1 MASSTVSSTGRIA
14 KTGVSAT
21 SMVRSSLLS
30 VTVRL
35 FSVSPSTA
43 LVLLLPAFT
52 RRAVSVPSDT
62 TRANAAS
69 GIDTFF
75 LAFIVLIVLASLV
88 AFSALSTLF
97 AVLSLL
103 CFFL

>member
-1 MASSTVSSTGRIA
+1 MASSTVSSTGRTA

-21 SMVRSSLLS
+21 SMVRSALLS

-35 FSVSPSTA
+35 LSPSAA

-62 TRANAAS
+62 TRAKAAS
-69 GIDTFF
+69 GMESFF
-75 LAFIVLIVLASLV
+75 LCFMVVKIPASLGL
-88 AFSALSTLF
+88 AAESLL
-97 AVLSLL
+97 LL

>member
-1 MASSTVSSTGRIA
+1 MSSTGRTA

-21 SMVRSSLLS
+21 SMVRSALLS

-35 FSVSPSTA
+35 FSVSPSAA

-62 TRANAAS
+62 TRARAAS
-69 GIDTFF
+69 GMESFF
-75 LAFIVLIVLASLV
+75 LCFMVVKIPASLGL
-88 AFSALSTLF
+88 AAESLL
-97 AVLSLL
+97 LL